1 MSGGTLTNHLLGF
14 SSILDEIVREYS
26 PSVSGAF
33 LSSVFQSIFGLRAVP
48 DMPVLRDFPSS
59 GVDLWTVFDPFLAK
73 SSSIFHRVAPAVPSR
88 TIHA

>member
-48 DMPVLRDFPSS
+48 DMPVLRDFFDFEVPFGPLFGRLFDRTFDSTF
-59 GVDLWTVFDPFLAK
+59 DLFGAWLSD
-73 SSSIFHRVAPAVPSR
+73 R
-88 TIHA
+88 